1 MDGSGIIQM
10 VKENS
15 NRGNVSSTDQFDFE
29 NSMNILSNSKMKW
42 NIKEN
47 VRLVISVKK
56 MHETAACLIQGI
68 LF

>member
-1 MDGSGIIQM
+1 M

-15 NRGNVSSTDQFDFE
+15 NRGNVSSIDQFDFE
-29 NSMNILSNSKMKW
+29 NSMKILSNSKMKW